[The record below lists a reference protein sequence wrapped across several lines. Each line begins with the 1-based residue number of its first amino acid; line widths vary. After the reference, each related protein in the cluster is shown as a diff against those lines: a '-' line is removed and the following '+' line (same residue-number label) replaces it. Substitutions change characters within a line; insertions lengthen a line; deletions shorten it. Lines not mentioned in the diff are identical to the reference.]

1 MPRVTTTNDATQ
13 TLYDEALMAEYDID
27 PPGVRFADTGTSQEL
42 PEGLAEAL
50 VEQYDTINEY
60 TTE

>member
-13 TLYDEALMAEYDID
+13 TLYNEALMAEFDIE
-27 PPGVRFADTGTSQEL
+27 PPGVRFADTGTSQEI

-50 VEQYDTINEY
+50 VDQYDTINAYE
-60 TTE
+60 